1 MRVMGLLGSA
11 ARVGLEL
18 DTGQIRAAVVSGG
31 AKRPILSAVGSVEI
45 PEQAIMMGVVEEGD
59 MVASALRE
67 LWSKTRIGSRSV
79 VLGMSTPGM
88 LMRSAVF
95 PKVPDDRLAQAV
107 HLQAGEY
114 FPIPMHQLVMDFSV
128 LGETETEEGALA
140 LELLMVAARR
150 EQLQKNLDCI
160 RDAGLSC
167 DIIDASPL
175 VLARHLSTDAT
186 GETVV
191 LADIAN
197 GLTSLVVIQEGL
209 PRFARVLQV
218 SLESY
223 AEEVGAALSDV
234 PLDTFGEEEEAS
246 AGAEAWAISFAD
258 EISSS
263 VNYFVGQNE
272 GASVDRLYI
281 GGRGSRVPGLSRFLV
296 EQLEMPVQR
305 INPVERVT
313 DNRVKGFDPEA
324 GGANYSVAIGLALRG
339 LEGV

>member
-1 MRVMGLLGSA
+1 MGLLGSA
-11 ARVGLEL
+11 ARVGLEF

-31 AKRPILSAVGSVEI
+31 ANRPVLTAVGSVEI

-59 MVASALRE
+59 MVSSALRE
-67 LWSKTRIGSRSV
+67 LWSKARIGGRSV

-114 FPIPMHQLVMDFSV
+114 FPIPMNQLVMDFSV
-128 LGETETEEGALA
+128 LGETETEEGSQA

-150 EQLQKNLDCI
+150 EQLQRNLDCI

-175 VLARHLSTDAT
+175 VLGRHLPASAT
-186 GETVV
+186 EETVV
-191 LADIAN
+191 VADIAN
-197 GLTSLVVIQEGL
+197 GLTSLVVIQEGV

-223 AEEVGAALSDV
+223 AEEMGTALSDV
-234 PLDTFGEEEEAS
+234 PLDGFEEGETS

-258 EISSS
+258 EINSS

-272 GASVDRLYI
+272 GASVDSLYI

-305 INPVERVT
+305 INPVEQMA